1 MGDLKTPRFHS
12 EINWPLGPRCTLH
25 LYSVSELWSWWHWD
39 AFLGVVCKFL
49 LVDKALMSFFL
60 TALTLYR
67 LCFQLRCSIFEN
79 WLGNGIFFFW
89 NAKKYIRNFHHNL
102 CYITVLVK
110 YFQKMQIVNK
120 HLVEQKKHYFCPQ
133 LCPFAAL
140 SLLFLHGTT
149 WQLIWKKYICSYIF
163 FKYYFSSLPKGQL
176 NSESI
181 YEVIVSLKCQ
191 PKDFCLTL

>member
-1 MGDLKTPRFHS
+1 MRD
-12 EINWPLGPRCTLH
+12 NLGTRYTLH

-89 NAKKYIRNFHHNL
+89 NAKKYIRKFHYNL

-110 YFQKMQIVNK
+110 YFQNMQIVKN
-120 HLVEQKKHYFCPQ
+120 HLVEQKKILF
-133 LCPFAAL
+133 LSSAL
-140 SLLFLHGTT
+140 SYCCLVSFIPPWDNLTVNL
-149 WQLIWKKYICSYIF
+149 KKYICIYIF
-163 FKYYFSSLPKGQL
+163 FKYSFPLLPR
-176 NSESI
+176 
-181 YEVIVSLKCQ
+181 C
-191 PKDFCLTL
+191 